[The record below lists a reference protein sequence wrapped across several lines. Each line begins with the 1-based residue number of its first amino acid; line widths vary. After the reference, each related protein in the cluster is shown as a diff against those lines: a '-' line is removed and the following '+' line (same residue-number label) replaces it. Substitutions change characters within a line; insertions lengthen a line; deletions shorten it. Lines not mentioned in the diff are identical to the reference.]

1 MTMPQP
7 CSVYKKFHLIILLN
21 FFVMTIFNNVKKG
34 FSFYWKDFKLFFQ
47 KSSGLAKCKPVLA
60 YPDAG
65 INLSPNPRR
74 YAGLSP
80 NERLNEI
87 KQNLAYVWADGYES
101 KTWKK
106 RQCNYIGIRLTPS
119 LILHEMIGT
128 GRGYDLANAKKL
140 ASICKARFLT
150 TEEFRE
156 VLYCWDKL
164 SEMRLTAGD
173 FPLEKALM
181 WVYTK
186 DTEQAETG
194 RCILCN
200 PDGEIIRY
208 SEFGGSGNVLL
219 ALC

>member
-1 MTMPQP
+1 M
-7 CSVYKKFHLIILLN
+7 
-21 FFVMTIFNNVKKG
+21 
-34 FSFYWKDFKLFFQ
+34 
-47 KSSGLAKCKPVLA
+47 
-60 YPDAG
+60 
-65 INLSPNPRR
+65 
-74 YAGLSP
+74 
-80 NERLNEI
+80 
-87 KQNLAYVWADGYES
+87 WADGYES

-164 SEMRLTAGD
+164 SEMRLAAGD

>member
-1 MTMPQP
+1 MD
-7 CSVYKKFHLIILLN
+7 
-21 FFVMTIFNNVKKG
+21 IFNNVKKV
-34 FSFYWKDFKLFFQ
+34 FSAYWRDIKLFFKQ
-47 KSSGLAKCKPVLA
+47 SSGAGCKPVFA

-65 INLSPNPRR
+65 IDLSTNPRR

-80 NERLNEI
+80 SERLNEI

-106 RQCNYIGIRLTPS
+106 RHCKYLGIRLTPS

-128 GRGYDLANAKKL
+128 GRGHDLANAKKL
-140 ASICKARFLT
+140 AAVCKTRFLT

-173 FPLEKALM
+173 FPLEKAHT
-181 WVYTK
+181 WVYTGE
-186 DTEQAETG
+186 DAEQADSN
-194 RCILCN
+194 RYHLCE
-200 PDGEIIRY
+200 PDGKVIWY
-208 SEFGGSGNVLL
+208 SEFDDYGNVLL
-219 ALC
+219 ALR